1 MQNEN
6 LMKIKYFLFWNL
18 LFSVSGYSQS
28 VKDSVQLR
36 TLLFNHFIEGIVLM
50 KSGAIEKAP
59 LNYNTDN
66 QSIVFINNDQYMT
79 LTELETIDTIY
90 IDDKKFVPVKETIY
104 EVVTPSE
111 DIPLFVSYTNKIR
124 PIVATVDHNGGSK
137 QAGAQVSN
145 TVSDTYVNRTFR
157 GNYTVEFIRHF
168 LLKKRYSFY
177 KISNEK
183 QVIKVFPES
192 ETAIR
197 QFIAENQTNFSS
209 LRDIANLVIF
219 CNEQNKKKV
228 HQ

>member
-1 MQNEN
+1 
-6 LMKIKYFLFWNL
+6 
-18 LFSVSGYSQS
+18 
-28 VKDSVQLR
+28 
-36 TLLFNHFIEGIVLM
+36 M

-66 QSIVFINNDQYMT
+66 QSIVFIKENQYMT
-79 LTELETIDTIY
+79 LTRLETIDTIY

-104 EVVTPSE
+104 EIVTPSE
-111 DIPLFVSYTNKIR
+111 EIPLFVNYTNKIR

-157 GNYTVEFIRHF
+157 GNYSVEFIRHF

-209 LRDIANLVIF
+209 LPDLVNLVIF